1 MKMTDM
7 GLSTERQ
14 EKRTA
19 RSSVEDRTAQY
30 RKEELQEGNTGRFGR
45 DSYICKVC

>member
-30 RKEELQEGNTGRFGR
+30 RKEELQEGNAGRFGR